1 MEQLIIFCSLLLI
14 GYGFGQYNEKRHFR
28 SIKMRE
34 RAYRN
39 IIAFSTKTAPPD
51 FTGESQLVTGSVVV
65 SIDYFKR
72 IAAGLRSLFGGRIG
86 AYESLVERARRE
98 ALLRMKEDAK
108 SKGSNMIINVKLE
121 TASISKNAQQ
131 NIGAVEVIAYGTAL
145 RSEVSA

>member
-1 MEQLIIFCSLLLI
+1 VEQLILFSSLLLI

-34 RAYRN
+34 RAYRH
-39 IIAFSTKTAPPD
+39 IIAFSTKTAPTE
-51 FTGESQLVTGSVVV
+51 FNGESHLVTGSVVV

-72 IAAGLRSLFGGRIG
+72 VAAGLRGLFGGRIG

-108 SKGSNMIINVKLE
+108 SKGSKMIINVKLE

-145 RSEVSA
+145 SPETPA

>member
-1 MEQLIIFCSLLLI
+1 
-14 GYGFGQYNEKRHFR
+14 
-28 SIKMRE
+28 MRE

-39 IIAFSTKTAPPD
+39 IIAFSTKTAPIE
-51 FTGESQLVTGSVVV
+51 FNGKSQLVTGSVVV

-72 IAAGLRSLFGGRIG
+72 VAAGLRSLFGGRIG

-108 SKGSNMIINVKLE
+108 SKGSKMIINVKLE

-131 NIGAVEVIAYGTAL
+131 GVGAVEVIAYGTAL
-145 RSEVSA
+145 STEVSV